1 MQLGLIGAGNMA
13 SALARGIGEPVL
25 VADLD
30 RDKAERLAEATGGE
44 ALASNAE
51 VAERADV
58 VLLCHKPKQLDEV
71 AADVAPKA
79 KAIAS
84 ILAGVKLADLEAAY
98 PDRPVLRLM
107 PNLPVEH
114 GAGVICYA
122 GTGAD
127 RELIELFGRAAL
139 VLPVEEPDLEPAM
152 AVMSCGPAFLAL
164 VVESLATAGAGHG
177 LETEQARRM
186 VVETMAG
193 TAIWLRSHDND
204 TEDLRRR
211 VATPGGLT
219 EQGLKTLEREGL
231 PEALTAA
238 VDEIVEAVR

>member
-1 MQLGLIGAGNMA
+1 MA

-25 VADLD
+25 VSDLD
-30 RDKAERLAEATGGE
+30 EGKAARLAEATGGQ
-44 ALASNAE
+44 AVGSNAE

-71 AADVAPKA
+71 AAEVAPQA

-84 ILAGVKLADLEAAY
+84 VLAGVKLSRLEAAY
-98 PDRPVLRLM
+98 PDRPLLRLM
-107 PNLPVEH
+107 PNLPVEF

-122 GTGAD
+122 AAGGEAD
-127 RELIELFGRAAL
+127 RELLELLGRAGL
-139 VLPVEEPDLEPAM
+139 VLPVAEPGLEPAM
-152 AVMSCGPAFLAL
+152 AVMSCGPAFLSL
-164 VVESLATAGAGHG
+164 VAESLATAGAGQG
-177 LETEQARRM
+177 LDGEQARRM

-193 TAIWLRSHDND
+193 TATWLRAHGDD
-204 TEDLRRR
+204 TADLRER

-219 EQGLKTLEREGL
+219 ERGLKTLEREGV
-231 PEALTAA
+231 PAALTAA

>member
-1 MQLGLIGAGNMA
+1 MKLGLIGAGNMA

-25 VADLD
+25 VADVD
-30 RDKAERLAEATGGE
+30 ADKAARLAEATGGE
-44 ALASNAE
+44 ALTSAE
-51 VAERADV
+51 VAEQADV

-71 AADVAPKA
+71 AAEVAPKA
-79 KAIAS
+79 RAIAS
-84 ILAGVKLADLEAAY
+84 VLAGVKLADLEAAY

-122 GTGAD
+122 GTGAE
-127 RELIELFGRAAL
+127 RELLELFGRAAL

-152 AVMSCGPAFLAL
+152 AVMSCGPAFMAL
-164 VVESLATAGAGHG
+164 VAESLASAGAGQG
-177 LETEQARRM
+177 LDDDQARRM

-193 TAIWLRSHDND
+193 TAIWLRAHGND

-219 EQGLKTLEREGL
+219 EKGLHTLEREGL
-231 PEALTAA
+231 PGALTAA

>member
-1 MQLGLIGAGNMA
+1 MKLGLIGAGNMA
-13 SALARGIGEPVL
+13 SALARGMDEPVL
-25 VADLD
+25 VSDVDPA
-30 RDKAERLAEATGGE
+30 KARRLAEATGGE
-44 ALASNAE
+44 AAASNAE

-71 AADVAPKA
+71 AAEVAPKA

-84 ILAGVKLADLEAAY
+84 VLAGVKLAQLEAAY

-114 GAGVICYA
+114 SAGVICHA
-122 GTGAD
+122 GHGEP
-127 RELIELFGRAAL
+127 ELLELLARAGVVVPL
-139 VLPVEEPDLEPAM
+139 EEAQLEPAM

-164 VVESLATAGAGHG
+164 VAESLATAGAGQG
-177 LETEQARRM
+177 LEADQARRM

-193 TAIWLRSHDND
+193 TATWLRAHGDD
-204 TEDLRRR
+204 TADLRER

-231 PEALTAA
+231 PGALTAA